1 VDFCGLYGT
10 APLDDSNQNRDHGE
24 YQQDVNK
31 SAEGVGTD
39 HSQQPQNQEQDRNRP
54 EHFYLLR
61 RSREFLNLRRDELL
75 QSMQN

>member
-1 VDFCGLYGT
+1 MNFRGLYGT

-31 SAEGVGTD
+31 SAEGIGTD

-54 EHFYLLR
+54 EHFCLLAG
-61 RSREFLNLRRDELL
+61 RRDELL